1 MVQLHITS
9 ETMDRMKRIIGTTKV
24 HDGDF
29 MVNEMIDMLE
39 KKITTRS

>member
-1 MVQLHITS
+1 MVQLQITS
-9 ETMDRMKRIIGTTKV
+9 QTMDRMKKIIGTTKV

-39 KKITTRS
+39 KKITNLR

>member
-1 MVQLHITS
+1 MVQLQITS

-29 MVNEMIDMLE
+29 MVNEMIDKLE
-39 KKITTRS
+39 KKITNLR

>member
-1 MVQLHITS
+1 MVQLQITS
-9 ETMDRMKRIIGTTKV
+9 QTMDRIKRIIGTTKV

-39 KKITTRS
+39 KKIPNLR

>member
-39 KKITTRS
+39 KKITTRR

>member
-9 ETMDRMKRIIGTTKV
+9 ETMNRIKKIIGTTSV

-29 MVNEMIDMLE
+29 MVNEMIDKFE
-39 KKITTRS
+39 KKISDLS